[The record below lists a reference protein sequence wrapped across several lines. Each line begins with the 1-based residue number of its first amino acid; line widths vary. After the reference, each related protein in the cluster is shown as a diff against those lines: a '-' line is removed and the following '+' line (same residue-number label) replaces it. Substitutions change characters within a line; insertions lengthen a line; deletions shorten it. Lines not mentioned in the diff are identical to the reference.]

1 MNKIYLQIDVDIAI
15 GIKYST
21 IKKAN
26 LSALPNAIQG
36 K

>member
-1 MNKIYLQIDVDIAI
+1 MNKIYLQIDVDI